1 MPDASA
7 QEEIGVTIGEASRDL
22 GLPISTIR
30 FYEKEFGGYLKLQKT
45 PGGHRRFQPEDLEKL
60 RRIHRL
66 VHDQGRSLKDVKV
79 TLMSDRDPL
88 HMRKELDLLL
98 EVFEN
103 LVQENVKI
111 HKAIDEMATRVT
123 SLEADL
129 QEIKKKKR
137 FGLF

>member
-1 MPDASA
+1 MPDASG
-7 QEEIGVTIGEASRDL
+7 QEEKGVTIGEASRDL

-88 HMRKELDLLL
+88 HMRRELDLLL

-111 HKAIDEMATRVT
+111 HKAIEELAARITT
-123 SLEADL
+123 LEGEV
-129 QEIKKKKR
+129 QEGKKKRR

>member
-1 MPDASA
+1 MPDKP
-7 QEEIGVTIGEASRDL
+7 EKDGEGITIGRASRDL

-30 FYEKEFGGYLKLQKT
+30 FYEKEFGGYLRLPKT
-45 PGGHRRFQPEDLEKL
+45 PGGHRRFFPEDVEKL

-66 VHDQGRSLKDVKV
+66 VHEQGRSLKDVKL

-98 EVFEN
+98 EVFES

-111 HKAIDEMATRVT
+111 HNALKDLASRVT
-123 SLEADL
+123 ALEEELKA
-129 QEIKKKKR
+129 KKKR
-137 FGLF
+137 FSLFS